1 MVLRGARDSV
11 GLRVSFS
18 KCDISWEQTAEVM
31 CDISPRGKSQVQIV
45 SRLDIN
51 GDSSS

>member
-1 MVLRGARDSV
+1 MSSGDSV
-11 GLRVSFS
+11 GLRVSFT
-18 KCDISWEQTAEVM
+18 KCDISWEQTAGVM

-45 SRLDIN
+45 SGLDIN